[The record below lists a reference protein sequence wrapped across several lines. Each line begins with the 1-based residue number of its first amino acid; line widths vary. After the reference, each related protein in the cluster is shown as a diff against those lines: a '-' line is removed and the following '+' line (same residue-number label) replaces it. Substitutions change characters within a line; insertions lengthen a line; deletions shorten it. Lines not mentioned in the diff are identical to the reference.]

1 MVGNGR
7 ELIAMLKRPLFGVAE
22 QACNVLVCDEERKR
36 RIVVRFLL
44 RVHTVRVVPPAWL
57 LLILVFALPDDLQHA
72 VEVLTDLFG
81 IDARA

>member
-7 ELIAMLKRPLFGVAE
+7 ELIAMLKQPLFGVAE
-22 QACNVLVCDEERKR
+22 QACNVRVCDEKRTR
-36 RIVVRFLL
+36 RIVRFLL